1 MPFERLSNSWD
12 FVSNSEL
19 THRVTSIIICQD
31 RSEHFYVIVF
41 LMKAMKEIHSYGKI
55 MITAQPTLPMLS
67 LGL

>member
-19 THRVTSIIICQD
+19 THRVTSIIIYKD
-31 RSEHFYVIVF
+31 RFEHFYVIVF
-41 LMKAMKEIHSYGKI
+41 LMKAMKEIHYYGKI
-55 MITAQPTLPMLS
+55 MITAQPNLPMPS